1 MPTVNCLNPRSLQTT
16 LTTTVTDPPPPHH
29 PTTTTT
35 TPSEEEDQQQQ
46 KRQQDSTKKRDRP
59 TNCLALSQL
68 NDKNL
73 TTLSRVKFDA
83 DLLIHYVF
91 DGISRSENT
100 NVIKVCKVRVKK
112 ACGTLLA
119 HYYAQIEISNGFT
132 FEFHPGSQPRTF
144 QHIHTE
150 GNVILVFF
158 LCDQCCKQELRLFIE
173 GENDFNVAFRNCE
186 SILCK
191 RKSVQ
196 TVYITMAVLVLFANI
211 IHFSWYFVLF
221 IFVMIVL
228 LYLNNNYMISNPQ
241 IVYCSHKRS
250 KHNGQLHK
258 AKFFT

>member
-1 MPTVNCLNPRSLQTT
+1 MLTANCLNQRSHPTQTAVRPLRPKT
-16 LTTTVTDPPPPHH
+16 NTKR
-29 PTTTTT
+29 TTTT
-35 TPSEEEDQQQQ
+35 EEN
-46 KRQQDSTKKRDRP
+46 KNRDRT
-59 TNCLALSQL
+59 TNSLTLSQL

-73 TTLSRVKFDA
+73 TTLSRVKYDA

-112 ACGTLLA
+112 TCGTLLA

-144 QHIHTE
+144 QHIHTD

-158 LCDQCCKQELRLFIE
+158 LCDECCKKELRLFVE
-173 GENDFNVAFRNCE
+173 GENEFNVAFKNCE

-196 TVYITMAVLVLFANI
+196 TVFITMAILVLLANI

-241 IVYCSHKRS
+241 IVYCSHKRT
-250 KHNGQLHK
+250 KLDGQLQK
-258 AKFFT
+258 AKFFI

>member
-1 MPTVNCLNPRSLQTT
+1 MPTVNCSNLRLLQAP
-16 LTTTVTDPPPPHH
+16 TTVTTDQHYPKTTE
-29 PTTTTT
+29 TTTTT
-35 TPSEEEDQQQQ
+35 TTIE
-46 KRQQDSTKKRDRP
+46 TDRK

-91 DGISRSENT
+91 DGISYSENT

-112 ACGTLLA
+112 TCGTLLA

-144 QHIHTE
+144 QHVHTE

-158 LCDQCCKQELRLFIE
+158 LCDECCKQELRLFVE

-196 TVYITMAVLVLFANI
+196 TVFITMAVLILFVNI
-211 IHFSWYFVLF
+211 VHFSWYFVLF
-221 IFVMIVL
+221 IFVMMVL

-241 IVYCSHKRS
+241 IVYCSHKRT
-250 KHNGQLHK
+250 KRNGQLH
-258 AKFFT
+258 

>member
-1 MPTVNCLNPRSLQTT
+1 MLQAP
-16 LTTTVTDPPPPHH
+16 TTVTTDQHYPKTTE
-29 PTTTTT
+29 TTTTIET
-35 TPSEEEDQQQQ
+35 
-46 KRQQDSTKKRDRP
+46 DRK

-91 DGISRSENT
+91 DGISYSENT

-112 ACGTLLA
+112 TCGTLLA

-144 QHIHTE
+144 QHVHTE

-158 LCDQCCKQELRLFIE
+158 LCDECCKQELRLFVE

-196 TVYITMAVLVLFANI
+196 TVFITMAVLILFVNI
-211 IHFSWYFVLF
+211 VHFSWYFVLF
-221 IFVMIVL
+221 IFVMMVL

-241 IVYCSHKRS
+241 IVYCSHKRT
-250 KHNGQLHK
+250 KRNGQLH
-258 AKFFT
+258 

>member
-1 MPTVNCLNPRSLQTT
+1 MLTANSLNPHLART
-16 LTTTVTDPPPPHH
+16 

-35 TPSEEEDQQQQ
+35 AAAATTNLQTATTTPEQEHI
-46 KRQQDSTKKRDRP
+46 KKQNRP

-100 NVIKVCKVRVKK
+100 NVIRVCKVRVKK

-144 QHIHTE
+144 QHIHTD

-158 LCDQCCKQELRLFIE
+158 LCDECCKKELRLFID
-173 GENDFNVAFRNCE
+173 GENDFNVAFKNCE

-196 TVYITMAVLVLFANI
+196 TVYITMAILILFANI

-241 IVYCSHKRS
+241 IVYCPHKRRDH
-250 KHNGQLHK
+250 KHHHHYHHGRQSLRK
-258 AKFFT
+258 TDKLFS